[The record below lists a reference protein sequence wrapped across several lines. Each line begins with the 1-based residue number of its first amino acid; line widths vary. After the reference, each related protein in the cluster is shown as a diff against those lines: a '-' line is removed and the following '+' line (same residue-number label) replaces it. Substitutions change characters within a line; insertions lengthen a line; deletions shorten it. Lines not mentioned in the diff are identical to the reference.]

1 MKASTFR
8 FSFLLALALAASLRA
23 EPLIVTATFQQGV
36 GGYTGS
42 FDRKISPTGSVD
54 ANGADID
61 TDSASYFLDGGSSP
75 TDTAIRHGLLRFDD
89 ITGGSGVPSGAM
101 VISATIDAVTNMS
114 TDAET
119 GDAYNVYPLTTA
131 FDGSSTWAAPF
142 GGDGLAGDV
151 GGVLGTFHGMTS
163 PGTAV
168 SARVDKAVQ
177 SWVDGTSTNL
187 GFGIRADRGTNGWS
201 LNTTGAST
209 VANRPRLTVNYT
221 LDPFVEVTSYQ
232 EGVGSYAGTTDLRF
246 NSDDGSAADGSTQQE
261 LFIDGFQVD
270 NPETEANEAS
280 PDQSYLIRFDGID
293 LNYRQIHRAELVM
306 KSGFASA
313 NADSAGPFTVH
324 QVLKDWSTSTT
335 YAELDSNGDPTVNGP
350 LELVAGGTIAAPA
363 TSVTGIQDTEVMYI
377 DVTSIVENWRAGEPN
392 YGLYIGTPSP
402 ADGGTANGWQIFLSG
417 ASDPNF
423 RPELRMIGILIPEPA
438 TMTILLAATIL
449 APSIQGRGRKRSGH
463 NSALL

>member
-1 MKASTFR
+1 MNASTFR
-8 FSFLLALALAASLRA
+8 LSSLLAVALAA
-23 EPLIVTATFQQGV
+23 PLAAQPVITTATFQQGV
-36 GGYTGS
+36 NGYTGS

-54 ANGADID
+54 ANGADVD
-61 TDSASYFLDGGSSP
+61 TDTTSYFLDGGSSP
-75 TDTAIRHGLLRFDD
+75 TDTAIRHGLLRFED
-89 ITGGSGVPSGAM
+89 ITGGSGVPTGAK

-114 TDAET
+114 ADAQT

-151 GGVLGTFHGMTS
+151 GGILGTFHGMTD
-163 PGTAV
+163 PGTPV

-177 SWVDGTSTNL
+177 GWVDGTSTNL
-187 GFGIRADRGTNGWS
+187 GFGIRGDRGTNGWS

-221 LDPFVEVTSYQ
+221 LDPLVEVASYQ

-246 NSDDGSAADGSTQQE
+246 NSADGSAVDGSTREQD
-261 LFIDGFQVD
+261 FIDGFQVD
-270 NPETEANEAS
+270 DPETEPNEAS
-280 PDQSYLIRFDGID
+280 PDQSYLVRFEGID

-306 KSGFASA
+306 KTGFASA

-324 QVLKDWSTSTT
+324 QVLEDWSTSTT
-335 YAELDSNGDPTVNGP
+335 YADLDSNGDPTVNGP
-350 LELVAGGTIAAPA
+350 LELVAGGTIAAA
-363 TSVTGIQDTEVMYI
+363 AANVTGIQDTEVMYI
-377 DVTSIVENWRAGEPN
+377 DVTSIVENWRAGQPN

-417 ASDPNF
+417 AGDPDF
-423 RPELRMIGILIPEPA
+423 RPELRIIGILVPEPG
-438 TMTILLAATIL
+438 TITILLAISL
-449 APSIQGRGRKRSGH
+449 LMAPCFQRLRRRR
-463 NSALL
+463 